1 MSSEYK
7 PLEYWSKRM
16 EPSSADE
23 VYTNAH
29 CAFLRKYIR
38 PESLVL
44 DYGPGIGRVFQAY
57 HAGQRVIGI
66 DISPLY
72 VSRVIDAAKR
82 RDLIYDHILTYTH
95 SRIPTYLNGYWFDCI
110 VFSEVLL
117 HVPYAAFRTLL
128 RQAQSIARRVLI
140 ITWESKDT
148 PQNLAPHCFNHKYME
163 VFEEQGVK
171 VTDCV
176 PFRDQTFYALETVAD
191 VEGSPPK

>member
-7 PLEYWSKRM
+7 PLEYWSRRT

-38 PESLVL
+38 PDSLVL

-82 RDLIYDHILTYTH
+82 RGLIYDHILTYTH
-95 SRIPTYLNGYWFDCI
+95 SRIPTYLNGYLFDAI

-117 HVPYAAFRTLL
+117 HVPYAALKTLL
-128 RQAQSIARRVLI
+128 RQAQNVSRKMLI
-140 ITWESKDT
+140 ITWEGEGSY
-148 PQNLAPHCFNHKYME
+148 PNLAPHCFNHKYRE
-163 VFEEQGVK
+163 IFEEQGLKMLDWVQ
-171 VTDCV
+171 
-176 PFRDQTFYALETVAD
+176 FRDQTFYALGTGEG
-191 VEGSPPK
+191 EGSSPK